1 MWAAMRA
8 FGLAMRAFGLA
19 MRAIGLAMGANG
31 RPWAPIDGH
40 ARA

>member
-19 MRAIGLAMGANG
+19 MRAFGLAMGANG
-31 RPWAPIDGH
+31 RPWVPIAGH